1 MEFARQT
8 KPAGGGVIQIRNTH
22 LPAFLRRRRPGTRP
36 ERPLLQSRP
45 LLGYVGKRFFGFIGA
60 VEFPL
65 LSLQENYMADLFRL
79 SACEAAARIREG
91 KLTSEALVRTCLE
104 RIDARETQ
112 VKAWVHLDRD
122 FALAQAR
129 ECDRSASR
137 GPIHGVPFAA
147 KDIMDTADLP
157 TEYGSP
163 IYKGNRPAADAAC
176 VALSRAAGGVLL
188 GKTVT
193 TEFAS
198 RFPWGKT
205 TNPHN
210 PQHTPGGSSSGS
222 AAAVAD
228 FMVPLGF
235 GTQTVGSVI
244 RPAAFCGCVGYKP
257 SFGEVSTQ
265 GVKQNTASFDTVG
278 LFARAVEDLAL
289 FRAAVTGFAAKP
301 LAAVPVNALKIGVCR
316 TMFWDRAEEYTK
328 TLLEEAAGA
337 LAKAG
342 AKVFDFALGKPFEHF
357 EAMGRRIND
366 YEFSRGLTWERR
378 HHWNL
383 LSEFQRDKL
392 TGWLSVSYDQY
403 REAEAALEQCRK
415 DFAGAIEDIDLLL
428 TPSAPGEAPAGL
440 SSTGDTSF
448 NILST
453 WTYAPCVT
461 LPVFSGPSGL
471 PVGIQLIG
479 HRNQDHRLLEGAEA
493 VYRVFSKST

>member
-1 MEFARQT
+1 
-8 KPAGGGVIQIRNTH
+8 
-22 LPAFLRRRRPGTRP
+22 
-36 ERPLLQSRP
+36 
-45 LLGYVGKRFFGFIGA
+45 
-60 VEFPL
+60 
-65 LSLQENYMADLFRL
+65 MADLFRL
-79 SACEAAARIREG
+79 SASEAAAGIRAG
-91 KLTSEALVRTCLE
+91 KLTSEALVRSCLE
-104 RIDARETQ
+104 RINARQSQ

-129 ECDRSASR
+129 QCDQSASR
-137 GPIHGVPFAA
+137 GPLHGVPFAA

-198 RFPWGKT
+198 RSPLGNT

-210 PQHTPGGSSSGS
+210 PAHTPGGSSSGS

-228 FMVPLGF
+228 FMVPLAF

-244 RPAAFCGCVGYKP
+244 RPAAFCGCIGYKP

-289 FRAAVTGFAAKP
+289 FRAALTGFAVKS
-301 LAAVPVNALKIGVCR
+301 LAAVPVKELKIGFCR
-316 TMFWDRAEEYTK
+316 TMLWDRAEEYTK
-328 TLLEEAAGA
+328 TFLEQAASA
-337 LAKAG
+337 LEKAG
-342 AKVFDFALGKPFEHF
+342 ANVSDFTLGKPFEQF
-357 EAMGRRIND
+357 ETMGRRIND
-366 YEFSRGLTWERR
+366 YEFSRGLTWERQ

-383 LSEFQRDKL
+383 LSELQRDKL
-392 TGWLSVSYDQY
+392 AGWLNVSYEQY
-403 REAEAALEQCRK
+403 REAEAALEQCRRDLTDAMK
-415 DFAGAIEDIDLLL
+415 DVDLLL
-428 TPSAPGEAPAGL
+428 TPSALGEAPKGL

-453 WTYAPCVT
+453 WTYTPCVT
-461 LPVFSGPSGL
+461 LPVFTGPSGL

-479 HRNQDHRLLEGAEA
+479 HRNQDHRLLEAAQA
-493 VYRVFSKST
+493 VYRVFSK

>member
-1 MEFARQT
+1 
-8 KPAGGGVIQIRNTH
+8 
-22 LPAFLRRRRPGTRP
+22 
-36 ERPLLQSRP
+36 
-45 LLGYVGKRFFGFIGA
+45 
-60 VEFPL
+60 
-65 LSLQENYMADLFRL
+65 MADLFRL
-79 SACEAAARIREG
+79 TASEAAAHIGEG
-91 KLTSEALVRTCLE
+91 KLTSEALVRSCLE
-104 RIDARETQ
+104 RIDSRESQ
-112 VKAWVHLDRD
+112 VKAWVHLDRE

-129 ECDRSASR
+129 ECDKSTKR
-137 GPIHGVPFAA
+137 GPLHGIPFAA

-163 IYKGNRPAADAAC
+163 IYKGNRPKADAAC

-198 RFPWGKT
+198 RSPLGNT

-210 PQHTPGGSSSGS
+210 PEHTPGGSSSGS
-222 AAAVAD
+222 AAAVGD

-244 RPAAFCGCVGYKP
+244 RPAAFCGCIGYKP
-257 SFGEVSTQ
+257 SFGEFSTQ

-278 LFARAVEDLAL
+278 LFARAVEDLGL
-289 FRAAVTGFAAKP
+289 FRAALTGFAAKP
-301 LAAVPVNALKIGVCR
+301 LGAIPVNNLKIGFCR

-328 TLLEEAAGA
+328 KFLEEAASA

-342 AKVFDFALGKPFEHF
+342 AKVSDVDLGKAFEQF
-357 EAMGRRIND
+357 ETMGRRIND
-366 YEFSRGLTWERR
+366 FEFSRGLTWERQ

-383 LSEFQRDKL
+383 LSQFQRDKFA
-392 TGWLSVSYDQY
+392 GWLNISYEQY
-403 REAEAALEQCRK
+403 REAEDVLEKCRNHLA
-415 DFAGAIEDIDLLL
+415 DAMEDLDLLL

-440 SSTGDTSF
+440 ASTGDTSF

-453 WTYAPCVT
+453 WTYTPCLT
-461 LPVFSGPSGL
+461 LPVFTGPSGL

-479 HRNQDHRLLEGAEA
+479 HRNQDHRLLEGAQA
-493 VYRVFSKST
+493 VSRVFSK

>member
-1 MEFARQT
+1 
-8 KPAGGGVIQIRNTH
+8 
-22 LPAFLRRRRPGTRP
+22 
-36 ERPLLQSRP
+36 
-45 LLGYVGKRFFGFIGA
+45 
-60 VEFPL
+60 
-65 LSLQENYMADLFRL
+65 MADLFRL
-79 SACEAAARIREG
+79 SASEAAAGIREG
-91 KLTSEALVRTCLE
+91 KFTSEALVRSCLE
-104 RIDARETQ
+104 RIDAREAQ

-129 ECDRSASR
+129 ECDKSASR
-137 GPIHGVPFAA
+137 GPLQGVPFAA

-198 RFPWGKT
+198 RAPLGNT

-210 PQHTPGGSSSGS
+210 PAHTPGGSSSGS
-222 AAAVAD
+222 AAAVGD
-228 FMVPLGF
+228 FMVPLAF

-244 RPAAFCGCVGYKP
+244 RPAAFCGCIGYKP
-257 SFGEVSTQ
+257 SFGEFSTQ

-278 LFARAVEDLAL
+278 LFARAVDDLVL
-289 FRAAVTGFAAKP
+289 FRTALTGFTAKP
-301 LAAVPVNALKIGVCR
+301 LAAVAVKDLKIGFCR
-316 TMFWDRAEEYTK
+316 SMFWERAEAYTK
-328 TLLEEAAGA
+328 TLLEQAAGA

-342 AKVFDFALGKPFEHF
+342 AKVFDFTLGKPFEQF

-366 YEFSRGLTWERR
+366 YEFSRGLTWERQQR
-378 HHWNL
+378 WDL
-383 LSEFQRDKL
+383 LSELQHEKL
-392 TGWLSVSYDQY
+392 AGWLNVSYEQY
-403 REAEAALEQCRK
+403 REAEAELEECRK
-415 DFAGAIEDIDLLL
+415 DLATATKDIDLLL

-440 SSTGDTSF
+440 KSTGDTSF

-453 WTYAPCVT
+453 WTYTPCVT
-461 LPVFSGPSGL
+461 LPVFTGPTGL

-479 HRNQDHRLLEGAEA
+479 HRNQDHRMLEAAQA
-493 VYRVFSKST
+493 VHRLFAK

>member
-1 MEFARQT
+1 
-8 KPAGGGVIQIRNTH
+8 
-22 LPAFLRRRRPGTRP
+22 
-36 ERPLLQSRP
+36 
-45 LLGYVGKRFFGFIGA
+45 
-60 VEFPL
+60 
-65 LSLQENYMADLFRL
+65 MADLFRL
-79 SACEAAARIREG
+79 SASEAAAQIREG
-91 KLTSEALVRTCLE
+91 KLTSEALVRSCLE
-104 RIDARETQ
+104 RIHSRESQ
-112 VKAWVHLDRD
+112 VKAWVHLDED

-129 ECDRSASR
+129 ECDRSANR

-198 RFPWGKT
+198 RFPLGNT

-222 AAAVAD
+222 AAAVGD
-228 FMVPLGF
+228 FMVPLAF

-244 RPAAFCGCVGYKP
+244 RPAAFCGCIGYKP
-257 SFGEVSTQ
+257 SYGEISTQ

-278 LFARAVEDLAL
+278 LFARAVEDLTI

-301 LAAVPVNALKIGVCR
+301 LAAIPINQLKIGFCR
-316 TMFWDRAEEYTK
+316 MFWDRAEPYTK
-328 TLLEEAAGA
+328 TLLEQAAST

-342 AKVFDFALGKPFEHF
+342 AKVADFDLGAPFEQF

-366 YEFSRGLTWERR
+366 YEFSRGLTWERN

-392 TGWLSVSYDQY
+392 AGWLNVSHEQY
-403 REAEAALEQCRK
+403 REAEAVLRQCRRHLAEAMK
-415 DFAGAIEDIDLLL
+415 DIDLLL

-440 SSTGDTSF
+440 DQHGRYF
-448 NILST
+448 
-453 WTYAPCVT
+453 VQH
-461 LPVFSGPSGL
+461 PVDLDLYSLRHAARVYRTFRSAGRHSAHRPPKPGSPS
-471 PVGIQLIG
+471 VGRAQ
-479 HRNQDHRLLEGAEA
+479 A
-493 VYRVFSKST
+493 VYRLFSIIDMSFAFAGAQAHRAQTLLRLAAKCLRLYKGRSR

>member
-1 MEFARQT
+1 
-8 KPAGGGVIQIRNTH
+8 
-22 LPAFLRRRRPGTRP
+22 
-36 ERPLLQSRP
+36 
-45 LLGYVGKRFFGFIGA
+45 
-60 VEFPL
+60 
-65 LSLQENYMADLFRL
+65 MADLFRL
-79 SACEAAARIREG
+79 SASEAAARIREG
-91 KLTSEALVRTCLE
+91 KLTSEALVRSCLE
-104 RIDARETQ
+104 RIDARESQ

-129 ECDRSASR
+129 ECDKSAKR
-137 GPIHGVPFAA
+137 GPLHGVPFAA

-163 IYKGNRPAADAAC
+163 IYKGNRPTADAAC

-188 GKTVT
+188 GKTGT

-198 RFPWGKT
+198 RIPLGET
-205 TNPHN
+205 MNPHN

-228 FMVPLGF
+228 FMVPLAF

-244 RPAAFCGCVGYKP
+244 RPAAFCGCIGYKP

-289 FRAAVTGFAAKP
+289 FRAALTGFAAKP
-301 LAAVPVNALKIGVCR
+301 LAAVSVNQLTIGFCR
-316 TMFWDRAEEYTK
+316 SMFWDRAKEYTK
-328 TLLEEAAGA
+328 KFLEDAASA

-342 AKVFDFALGKPFEHF
+342 AKVLDVELGKPFDQF

-366 YEFSRGLTWERR
+366 YEFSRGLTWERQ
-378 HHWNL
+378 HHWDL
-383 LSEFQRDKL
+383 LSEFTRDKL
-392 TGWLSVSYDQY
+392 AKWLDVSYQQY
-403 REAEAALEQCRK
+403 REAEAVLAQCRGHLADAMK
-415 DFAGAIEDIDLLL
+415 EFDLLL
-428 TPSAPGEAPAGL
+428 TPSALGEAPAGL
-440 SSTGDTSF
+440 ASTGDTSF

-453 WTYAPCVT
+453 WTYTPCVT
-461 LPVFSGPSGL
+461 LPVFTGPSGL
-471 PVGIQLIG
+471 PIGIQLIG
-479 HRNQDHRLLEGAEA
+479 HRNQDHRLLEGAQA

>member
-1 MEFARQT
+1 MFAT
-8 KPAGGGVIQIRNTH
+8 FSGLI
-22 LPAFLRRRRPGTRP
+22 
-36 ERPLLQSRP
+36 
-45 LLGYVGKRFFGFIGA
+45 
-60 VEFPL
+60 VE
-65 LSLQENYMADLFRL
+65 LSYSLHSFKENRMADLFRL
-79 SACEAAARIREG
+79 SASEAAARIREG
-91 KLTSEALVRTCLE
+91 RLTSEALVRSCLE
-104 RIDARETQ
+104 RIHSRESQ
-112 VKAWVHLDRD
+112 VKAWVHLDDD

-129 ECDRSASR
+129 QCDRSASR

-163 IYKGNRPAADAAC
+163 IYKGNRPRADAAC

-198 RFPWGKT
+198 RIPLAET

-228 FMVPLGF
+228 FMVPLAF

-244 RPAAFCGCVGYKP
+244 RPAAFCGCIGYKP
-257 SFGEVSTQ
+257 SYGEVSTQ

-278 LFARAVEDLAL
+278 FFARSVEDLAL

-301 LAAVPVNALKIGVCR
+301 LATIPINELKIGFCR
-316 TMFWDRAEEYTK
+316 TMLWDRAEEYTK
-328 TLLEEAAGA
+328 TFLAEAASA

-342 AKVFDFALGKPFEHF
+342 AKVSDFDLGAPFEHF
-357 EAMGRRIND
+357 EAIGRRIND
-366 YEFSRGLTWERR
+366 YEFSRGLTWERSR
-378 HHWNL
+378 HWNL

-392 TGWLSVSYDQY
+392 AGWLNVSYEQY
-403 REAEAALEQCRK
+403 REAEAVLVQCRGHLAAAMK
-415 DFAGAIEDIDLLL
+415 DLDLLL
-428 TPSAPGEAPAGL
+428 TPSAPGEAPSGL
-440 SSTGDTSF
+440 TSTGDTSF

-453 WTYAPCVT
+453 WTYTPCVT
-461 LPVFSGPSGL
+461 LPVFTGPSGL

-479 HRNQDHRLLEGAEA
+479 YRNQDHRLLEGAQA

>member
-1 MEFARQT
+1 VEL
-8 KPAGGGVIQIRNTH
+8 NSSLH
-22 LPAFLRRRRPGTRP
+22 FL
-36 ERPLLQSRP
+36 E
-45 LLGYVGKRFFGFIGA
+45 
-60 VEFPL
+60 
-65 LSLQENYMADLFRL
+65 ENHMADLFRL
-79 SACEAAARIREG
+79 SASEAAARIREG
-91 KLTSEALVRTCLE
+91 KLTSEALVRSCLE
-104 RIDARETQ
+104 QIQSRESQ
-112 VKAWVHLDRD
+112 VKAWVHLDDD

-163 IYKGNRPAADAAC
+163 IYKGNRPVADAAC

-198 RFPWGKT
+198 RFPLGKT

-228 FMVPLGF
+228 FMVPLAF

-244 RPAAFCGCVGYKP
+244 RPAAFCGCIGYKP
-257 SFGEVSTQ
+257 SYGEVSTQ

-278 LFARAVEDLAL
+278 LFARSVEDLAL
-289 FRAAVTGFAAKP
+289 FRGAVTGFGPKALANIP
-301 LAAVPVNALKIGVCR
+301 LNQLKIGLCR

-328 TLLEEAAGA
+328 TFLEEAARA

-342 AKVFDFALGKPFEHF
+342 AKVSDLDPGEPFEHF

-366 YEFSRGLTWERR
+366 YEFSRALTWERNR
-378 HHWNL
+378 HWNL

-392 TGWLSVSYDQY
+392 AGWLNVSYEQY
-403 REAEAALEQCRK
+403 REAEAVLGQCRGQLADAMK
-415 DFAGAIEDIDLLL
+415 DIDLLL
-428 TPSAPGEAPAGL
+428 TPSALGEAPVGL
-440 SSTGDTSF
+440 TSTGDTSF

-453 WTYAPCVT
+453 WTYTPCVT

-479 HRNQDHRLLEGAEA
+479 HRNQDHRLLEGAQA